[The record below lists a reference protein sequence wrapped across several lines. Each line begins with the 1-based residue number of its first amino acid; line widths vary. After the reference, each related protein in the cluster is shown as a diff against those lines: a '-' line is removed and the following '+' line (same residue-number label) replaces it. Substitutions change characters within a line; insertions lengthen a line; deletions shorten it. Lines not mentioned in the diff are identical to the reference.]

1 MRHLEILEPAH
12 LRVVLAVADLGAI
25 VRIVER
31 VVPLDLFAERRD
43 LRGCALRRAG
53 HERAQGKQAAAQKQ
67 RPLKGERILFSLP
80 VAPWVTQESHQLWCS
95 SLASTDANARPVRRS
110 CQGEIFRER
119 NFSRAVAR

>member
-12 LRVVLAVADLGAI
+12 LRVVLAVADVGAI

-80 VAPWVTQESHQLWCS
+80 VAPGWTKEGNQYGS
-95 SLASTDANARPVRRS
+95 SPLGAPIRTASPAGRA
-110 CQGEIFRER
+110 CQGEF
-119 NFSRAVAR
+119 FA